1 MTDEKQFDYEE
12 YIQRQLKEIGDLDER
27 RFAKELLIESLG
39 KIFAWTEEK
48 YKTLEERVQ
57 NELDLPWKYFN
68 VFTTVINKKDYD
80 PINSFWFPAYKE
92 DIRKNAV
99 LPYETIY
106 LEADEAACR
115 EFLEL
120 GTLTGI
126 DEETGQTIRFRIEQ
140 SGKYQEC
147 IKKLHA
153 LFTSNHVPWQTIHMG
168 HVERFFDL
176 IPVDDSEEPVNTD
189 CVLQGGEWDA
199 FIKRG
204 MILLWNVQ
212 EMSVHS
218 REYRIP
224 CIDEVFYEHIFYLL
238 ENQDE
243 TDGYLAE
250 IEEDILSVRYEEN
263 KIILKTKIEILEDV
277 LIYKLHQGEPE
288 RSPGYQFPILSNR
301 RKDNLA
307 ARYLQQTGNFIQTP
321 MELNRKI
328 EEMTG
333 GYEIKLLG
341 YEIVN
346 SVEESFLSGDMNSF
360 NSIWMFS
367 NDNRKILLLRFKRD
381 VQYQNDYLYESQIK
395 YILSQLQMEFL
406 EYRCMG
412 ALDTKK

>member
-1 MTDEKQFDYEE
+1 MTDEKRFDYEE
-12 YIQRQLKEIGDLDER
+12 YIQRQLKEIDDLDER

-68 VFTTVINKKDYD
+68 VFTTVINRKDYD
-80 PINSFWFPAYKE
+80 PINSFWFPAYEE

-106 LEADEAACR
+106 LEADEASCR

-120 GTLTGI
+120 GTMTGI
-126 DEETGQTIRFRIEQ
+126 DEETGQTICFRIEQ

-153 LFTSNHVPWQTIHMG
+153 LFTSNHVPWQTVHMG

-176 IPVDDSEEPVNTD
+176 IPVDDNEGMVNTD
-189 CVLQGGEWDA
+189 FVLQGGKWDTC
-199 FIKRG
+199 IRRG

-212 EMSVHS
+212 GISVHS

-224 CIDEVFYEHIFYLL
+224 CIDEVFYEHIFYLP
-238 ENQDE
+238 EDKDE

-250 IEEDILSVRYEEN
+250 IEEDILSVRYEKH
-263 KIILKTKIEILEDV
+263 KIILKTKAETLEDV
-277 LIYKLHQGEPE
+277 LIYKLHQGETE

-301 RKDNLA
+301 REDNLA

-341 YEIVN
+341 YEITD
-346 SVEESFLSGDMNSF
+346 SAEENFLSGDMNSF
-360 NSIWMFS
+360 NSIKMFS
-367 NDNRKILLLRFKRD
+367 KDNRKILLVRIKTD
-381 VQYQNDYLYESQIK
+381 VQYRNDYLFESQIR

-412 ALDTKK
+412 VLE

>member
-1 MTDEKQFDYEE
+1 MTDEKRFNYEE
-12 YIQRQLKEIGDLDER
+12 YIQRQLKEIDDLDER
-27 RFAKELLIESLG
+27 RFAKELLLESLG

-48 YKTLEERVQ
+48 YKALEERVQ

-68 VFTTVINKKDYD
+68 VFTTVIDRKDYD
-80 PINSFWFPAYKE
+80 SINSFWFPACE
-92 DIRKNAV
+92 DDIKTNTV

-106 LEADEAACR
+106 LEADEAACK

-126 DEETGQTIRFRIEQ
+126 DEETGQTICFRIEQ

-147 IKKLHA
+147 IKKLHT
-153 LFTSNHVPWQTIHMG
+153 LFSKNHVPWQTVHMG

-176 IPVDDSEEPVNTD
+176 IPVDDSDGVINTD
-189 CVLQGGEWDA
+189 CVLQGGKWETC
-199 FIKRG
+199 IRRG
-204 MILLWNVQ
+204 MILLWNIQ
-212 EMSVHS
+212 GISVHS

-224 CIDEVFYEHIFYLL
+224 CIDDVFYEHLFYLL
-238 ENQDE
+238 EDKDE

-250 IEEDILSVRYEEN
+250 IEEDILSVRYEKN
-263 KIILKTKIEILEDV
+263 KIILKTNAETLEDV
-277 LIYKLHQGEPE
+277 LIYRLHQGEPE
-288 RSPGYQFPILSNR
+288 QSPGYQYPILSNR

-328 EEMTG
+328 EEMMG

-341 YEIVN
+341 FEIVD

-360 NSIWMFS
+360 NSIRMFS
-367 NDNRKILLLRFKRD
+367 NDNRKILLLRIRKD
-381 VQYQNDYLYESQIK
+381 AQYQKDYLYESQIR

-412 ALDTKK
+412 VLE